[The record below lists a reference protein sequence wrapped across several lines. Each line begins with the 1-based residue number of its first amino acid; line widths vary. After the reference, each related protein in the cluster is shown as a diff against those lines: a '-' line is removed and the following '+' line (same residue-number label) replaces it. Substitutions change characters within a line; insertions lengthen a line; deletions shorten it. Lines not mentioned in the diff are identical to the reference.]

1 MTLTFSVIG
10 RGALTGPFT
19 KSLRLTATRCDGVG
33 FLMRELN
40 AKSPR
45 ASAAAKAEADRKGA
59 SADAKASAVAEI
71 AIADKKADKKK
82 GRILLE
88 QKNSSGEWEPWTL
101 SV

>member
-10 RGALTGPFT
+10 RGALTGLFT

-45 ASAAAKAEADRKGA
+45 AKGA
-59 SADAKASAVAEI
+59 
-71 AIADKKADKKK
+71 KK
-82 GRILLE
+82 GRILLGQE
-88 QKNSSGEWEPWTL
+88 NSSGEWEPRTL